1 MNTVQSIKYID
12 THFNN
17 ILNNKVKA
25 FEQSVIKN
33 YNFEK
38 TYELKNPVLRKH
50 FLINAIE
57 EFNNKLTLENKIFR
71 VDFEEYTYKYL
82 IRLDQDYFKK
92 QDVFLMMKKFV

>member
-38 TYELKNPVLRKH
+38 TYELRNPVLRKH

>member
-17 ILNNKVKA
+17 IVNNKVKA

-38 TYELKNPVLRKH
+38 TYELRNPVLRKH

-57 EFNNKLTLENKIFR
+57 EFNN
-71 VDFEEYTYKYL
+71 
-82 IRLDQDYFKK
+82 
-92 QDVFLMMKKFV
+92 

>member
-1 MNTVQSIKYID
+1 MNSVQSIKYID

-38 TYELKNPVLRKH
+38 AYELKTPVLRKH

-71 VDFEEYTYKYL
+71 VDFEEYAYKYL
-82 IRLDQDYFKK
+82 IRLD
-92 QDVFLMMKKFV
+92 

>member
-1 MNTVQSIKYID
+1 MNTAQSIKYIN

-25 FEQSVIKN
+25 FEQSVIKK

-50 FLINAIE
+50 FIINAIE
-57 EFNNKLTLENKIFR
+57 EFNNELTLENKIFS
-71 VDFEEYTYKYL
+71 VDFDEYTYKYL

-92 QDVFLMMKKFV
+92 QGVFLMMKKFV

>member
-38 TYELKNPVLRKH
+38 TYEPKK
-50 FLINAIE
+50 
-57 EFNNKLTLENKIFR
+57 TLYYANI
-71 VDFEEYTYKYL
+71 L
-82 IRLDQDYFKK
+82 
-92 QDVFLMMKKFV
+92 

>member
-33 YNFEK
+33 SNFEK
-38 TYELKNPVLRKH
+38 TYELKNPVLCKH

-71 VDFEEYTYKYL
+71 VDFSH
-82 IRLDQDYFKK
+82 IFH
-92 QDVFLMMKKFV
+92 